1 MKTFNQIKSLIG
13 FCQTDEFFLE
23 YLQMLQAAGVIHPVE
38 SDIDATAKPSV
49 KIFMIALPVCM
60 ALKQRKHYGNRTDTN
75 DGGRR

>member
-38 SDIDATAKPSV
+38 SDIDADSKTVSKDFYDRLASV
-49 KIFMIALPVCM
+49 
-60 ALKQRKHYGNRTDTN
+60 YGIEAEETLWQQD
-75 DGGRR
+75 

>member
-38 SDIDATAKPSV
+38 SDIDSDSKTVSEDFYDRLASV
-49 KIFMIALPVCM
+49 
-60 ALKQRKHYGNRTDTN
+60 YGIEAEETLWQQD
-75 DGGRR
+75 

>member
-38 SDIDATAKPSV
+38 SDIDADSKTVSEDFYDRLASV
-49 KIFMIALPVCM
+49 
-60 ALKQRKHYGNRTDTN
+60 YGIEAEETLWQQDLH
-75 DGGRR
+75 

>member
-38 SDIDATAKPSV
+38 SDIDSDSKTVSEDFYNRLASV
-49 KIFMIALPVCM
+49 
-60 ALKQRKHYGNRTDTN
+60 YGIDAEETLWQQD
-75 DGGRR
+75 

>member
-38 SDIDATAKPSV
+38 SDIDSDSKTVSEYFYNRLASV
-49 KIFMIALPVCM
+49 
-60 ALKQRKHYGNRTDTN
+60 YGIEAEETLWQQD
-75 DGGRR
+75 

>member
-38 SDIDATAKPSV
+38 SDIDSDSKTVSEDFYNRLASV
-49 KIFMIALPVCM
+49 
-60 ALKQRKHYGNRTDTN
+60 YGIEAEDTLWQQ
-75 DGGRR
+75 D

>member
-38 SDIDATAKPSV
+38 SDIDADSKTVSDDFYDRLASV
-49 KIFMIALPVCM
+49 
-60 ALKQRKHYGNRTDTN
+60 YGIEAEETLWQQD
-75 DGGRR
+75 